1 MRFAV
6 ALFGAGLSALC
17 AQPPAPPQLT
27 AEQIIEKSIAA
38 QGGRQAIAKITST
51 VAKGTLE
58 IPSQG
63 VTAALELH
71 AKTPAKRLVFVKVE
85 AFGEIRRGCDGQAAW
100 EDNPNTGIRVLE
112 GEEREDMLRDCVF
125 QGELKWRELYP
136 KVELVGKEKLGEREV
151 YKVELTPAS
160 GKPTTRFYDAETFLV
175 AAQTMK
181 RTTAQGTFDVRVE
194 VSDYREV
201 DGVKGAFLVKQIT
214 AGQEILIKIADVK
227 NNVAI
232 DDALFTKPVGK

>member
-1 MRFAV
+1 MRFAMT
-6 ALFGAGLSALC
+6 LFGAGLTALW
-17 AQPPAPPQLT
+17 AQQPGPPQLT

-38 QGGRQAIAKITST
+38 QGGRQAITKITST

-58 IPSQG
+58 IPGQG

-71 AKTPAKRLVFVKVE
+71 AKIPAKRLVLVKME
-85 AFGEIRRGCDGQAAW
+85 AFGEIRRGCDGQSAW
-100 EDNPNTGIRVLE
+100 EDNPNTGFRALE
-112 GEEREDMLRDCVF
+112 GEERDEMLRDCVF

-136 KVELVGKEKLGEREV
+136 KVELLGKEKLSGREV
-151 YKVELTPAS
+151 YKVEMTPAS
-160 GKPTTRFYDAETFLV
+160 GKPVTRFYDAETFLI

-181 RTTAQGTFDVRVE
+181 RVTAQGTVDVRVE

-214 AGQEILIKIADVK
+214 AGQEIIIKIAEVK

-232 DDALFTKPVGK
+232 EDALFAKPAGK